1 MYRLVSDGWLYV
13 ILNLQLFYGMGDEK
27 FFGTKIEARWVLCPI
42 IFMSGIFWKYRLDI
56 HDRIFKKPRKIR
68 EYV

>member
-1 MYRLVSDGWLYV
+1 MYRLVSDPWLYV

-42 IFMSGIFWKYRLDI
+42 IFMIGIFWKYRLDI